1 MHMYKHIQYKMDVKP
16 ENWTGTHE
24 DQVELFVEILAYLL
38 ARKIMDENHKCMTR
52 KSFMRIGR
60 RLIKDEQYYEKS
72 IEHFNKMLTTWD
84 VKYKVQTGIRCVA
97 NSEQFL
103 SKGYKARLS
112 AKCPNGKLKK
122 YAAVYEELE

>member
-1 MHMYKHIQYKMDVKP
+1 MHMYKHTQYKMDVKP

-38 ARKIMDENHKCMTR
+38 AREIMDENHKCMTR

-72 IEHFNKMLTTWD
+72 IEHFK
-84 VKYKVQTGIRCVA
+84 
-97 NSEQFL
+97 SECQQASDKFENLWQHSKNRFCSYFYVL
-103 SKGYKARLS
+103 SCIIS
-112 AKCPNGKLKK
+112 
-122 YAAVYEELE
+122 

>member
-60 RLIKDEQYYEKS
+60 RLIKDEQYY
-72 IEHFNKMLTTWD
+72 
-84 VKYKVQTGIRCVA
+84 
-97 NSEQFL
+97 
-103 SKGYKARLS
+103 
-112 AKCPNGKLKK
+112 
-122 YAAVYEELE
+122 